1 MNDKNVKDDEYVDAL
16 DNTVDS
22 CELIVEEFED
32 TEDPIKPFRFEYAM
46 EALTESH
53 TRFKRRGSQ

>member
-1 MNDKNVKDDEYVDAL
+1 MNDDNVKANEYVDAL

-22 CELIVEEFED
+22 CEPPVEEFED
-32 TEDPIKPFRFEYAM
+32 TEDPSKPFRFEYAH

-53 TRFKRRGSQ
+53 TRFKRRGTQ